1 MNDPTGREKPMLQ
14 KKEGTIQV
22 LEEAKE
28 MGGVRIRREEGI
40 GSLDRFD
47 DRSARK
53 CFLFTSVF
61 LVQ

>member
-1 MNDPTGREKPMLQ
+1 MMQ

-40 GSLDRFD
+40 GSGDRFD
-47 DRSARK
+47 DRSAWK